1 MHQLTPAQLLSEI
14 EDVLRTV
21 PVGDYRVGQPD
32 ALGWIGRASSLLKR
46 WNMIKAILFDAHA
59 SGVFAPGTTFPASHH
74 TNMLLILNEA
84 RHDLRLNEVGP
95 LSIALEKGAVLDYFD
110 EVRKVLTTAKSDLL
124 FVDPYVDPEFIARY
138 TPQIPAGVNVRLL
151 SKKGIAALLPAVELA
166 ETQYGLS
173 IQVRGTNDLHDRFV
187 FVDKTYGYQ
196 SGASFKDGARL
207 SPTIFSEITDALNE
221 VLNVYESL
229 WQRATVH
236 R

>member
-14 EDVLRTV
+14 EDVLRTA
-21 PVGDYRVGQPD
+21 PAGDYRVGQPD

-46 WNMIKAILFDAHA
+46 WNMTKGILFDAHA
-59 SGVFAPGTTFPASHH
+59 GGVFAPGSTFPASHH
-74 TNMLLILNEA
+74 MNMLLILNEA

-95 LSIALEKGAVLDYFD
+95 LSIALQKGAVLDYFD
-110 EVRKVLTTAKSDLL
+110 EVRKVLATAKTDLL

-138 TPQIPAGVNVRLL
+138 TPQVPAGVTVRLL

-166 ETQYGLS
+166 ERQHGLS

-187 FVDKTYGYQ
+187 FVDRTYGYQ
-196 SGASFKDGARL
+196 SGASFKDGGRL
-207 SPTIFSEITDALNE
+207 SPTIFSQITDALTQ
-221 VLNVYESL
+221 VLGVYESL
-229 WQRATVH
+229 WKEATVH